1 MTKLVLATRNNGKVK
16 EIRDKLKDYP
26 VVIKSL
32 LDYPQIPEIME
43 NGKSFKENALLKA
56 TIISRLTNLPA
67 LADDSGL
74 EIEYLGG
81 KPGIFSARWGKT
93 DQERILK
100 ILHQLQGVSQ
110 EQRRACFVCVMSLVI
125 PENFTYTSKGVCS
138 GKISLSPQGESG
150 FGYDP
155 IFIPDGYQLTFAQLG
170 EEIKNKISHRAIA
183 LDKIIRKMCEY
194 YHWQ

>member
-1 MTKLVLATRNNGKVK
+1 MLRLVLATRNNGKVK